1 MKRIFLGLTILVLIS
16 LPLVA
21 RAVPGKNGKLSA
33 KPYISDP
40 SAVGV
45 VVAAWEPHE
54 GIVDSGKS
62 YHALYFQK
70 DDLTSLDAYA
80 AARIKPFESK
90 PVSDLLELGFD
101 YKTGGHCTVNAPRYV
116 VNVDGTNYSLGCAAG
131 VASVSPDDPNW
142 TRVRF
147 GVTEFSAAG
156 IPTTGTINSLKMIF
170 DEGTD
175 LGPGNVYLDNVDVN
189 GVLIRKS
196 GNGGPK

>member
-1 MKRIFLGLTILVLIS
+1 MKKLFLGLSILVLIS
-16 LPLVA
+16 LPMMA
-21 RAVPGKNGKLSA
+21 GAVPGKNGKISV

-45 VVAAWEPHE
+45 VVAAWEPHQ

-80 AARIKPFESK
+80 AARIKPFTDK
-90 PVSDLLELGFD
+90 AVSELVELGFD
-101 YKTGGHCTVNAPRYV
+101 YKNGGHCTLNAPRYV
-116 VNVDGTNYSLGCAAG
+116 VNVDGIDYSLGCAAG
-131 VASVSPDDPNW
+131 VASVSPDDANW

-175 LGPGNVYLDNVDVN
+175 LGPGYVFLDSIDIN
-189 GVLIRKS
+189 GLLIRKS
-196 GNGGPK
+196 GKGGSK